1 MADISTYTVG
11 TPKASDMVLGTQLAD
26 PNIEGDT
33 NKTRNFTVQ
42 QITDLAKSIG
52 TLGYTLY
59 SALLTQTGTNA
70 PTSIQLQNTIPG
82 TMTLARTGAGVYTIT
97 NSGTPFTADKVQ
109 VFVNGGNNDGT
120 VVRWTRTSTSEIKL
134 STGGA
139 DAKLVAGS
147 IEIRVY
153 S

>member
-1 MADISTYTVG
+1 
-11 TPKASDMVLGTQLAD
+11 
-26 PNIEGDT
+26 
-33 NKTRNFTVQ
+33 
-42 QITDLAKSIG
+42 
-52 TLGYTLY
+52 
-59 SALLTQTGTNA
+59 
-70 PTSIQLQNTIPG
+70 
-82 TMTLARTGAGVYTIT
+82 MTLARTGAGVYTIT

-120 VVRWTRTSTSEIKL
+120 VVRWTRTSTSIITIL
-134 STGGA
+134 TGGA